1 MKTKSTLKISI
12 LLAIIACAA
21 GGLTFNRVFIKGS
34 FIGLWLSPD
43 QQGRY
48 YYEKGDYRAAAKA
61 FENPLWKGIACYKA
75 NDFNAAVSQFARV
88 DTPEGYFNLGDA
100 YAYLGKLDQAAKSFS
115 EALRQRPGFIVAKEN
130 LALVQSLIQKQKDQ
144 KKKRPPEEQELT
156 FDPDQVKFDEKGKKG
171 KKGRIDQVN
180 LTTEQIQQLWMK
192 RLQTTPADFL
202 RMKFAAQMQDHETT
216 GPDSNLPKGR

>member
-1 MKTKSTLKISI
+1 M
-12 LLAIIACAA
+12 LAIIACAA

-34 FIGLWLSPD
+34 FIGLWLSPN

-48 YYEKGDYRAAAKA
+48 YYEKGDYRAAAEA
-61 FENPLWKGIACYKA
+61 FENPLWKGVACYRTG
-75 NDFNAAVSQFARV
+75 DFNAAVLQFARV

-100 YAYLGKLDQAAKSFS
+100 YAHLGKLDQAAKSFS
-115 EALRQRPGFIVAKEN
+115 ETLRQRQGFIAAKEN
-130 LALVQSLIQKQKDQ
+130 LVLVKSLIQKQKDQ

-156 FDPDQVKFDEKGKKG
+156 FDPDQVKVDEKGKKG
-171 KKGRIDQVN
+171 KKGKTDQAE
-180 LTTEQIQQLWMK
+180 LTAEQIQKLWMK

-216 GPDSNLPKGR
+216 GSDSNLPKGR